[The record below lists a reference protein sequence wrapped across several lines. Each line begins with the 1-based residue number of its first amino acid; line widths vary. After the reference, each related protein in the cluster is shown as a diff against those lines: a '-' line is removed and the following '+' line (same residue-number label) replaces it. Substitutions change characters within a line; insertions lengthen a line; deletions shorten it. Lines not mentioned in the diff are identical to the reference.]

1 MSENG
6 HCGTLAQFM
15 WWAARSGTSTEDYRI
30 KITLLADPKPSVAK
44 WRDLAIS
51 EALTRVRQPDTSQ
64 ANQTGISEALVGTL
78 GALKETMESIQLK
91 EPADQNKTFKY
102 LPVHSKKML
111 YRLSHVPGDP
121 EPTSLTETG
130 KVFMAQTTITNA
142 TSLLNSALN
151 QVYGISAVV
160 QPGSVQALRV
170 GNLLWDDATK
180 PGNHSIFQYYPGTPG
195 DSPDSTT
202 ALAWHLTST
211 EGRGIEG
218 SEIQKALKLA
228 PRVAQSV
235 FGASR
240 QILNFGCVH
249 GYLFGETC
257 PIYEGLNSFAAWM
270 LSPQAMS
277 ILEMLATKHDR
288 FYERLLASIDVRVQA
303 YIFECSKVQSHV
315 DDIDA
320 SLLNFMPLRKHLQ
333 IQIVSDLVGPV
344 FHVSRGGKNP
354 REDENNYDDE
364 NNPSTKSRTIQNE
377 NPHPTIALTT
387 SQDWNKVRKFCALL
401 PFMDGVRI
409 CGRYH
414 CRQSCNSKC
423 PLYHGRLNHEL
434 LAKVVAWITA
444 SKAKTR
450 RGGGRPAA

>member
-1 MSENG
+1 
-6 HCGTLAQFM
+6 
-15 WWAARSGTSTEDYRI
+15 
-30 KITLLADPKPSVAK
+30 
-44 WRDLAIS
+44 
-51 EALTRVRQPDTSQ
+51 
-64 ANQTGISEALVGTL
+64 
-78 GALKETMESIQLK
+78 
-91 EPADQNKTFKY
+91 
-102 LPVHSKKML
+102 
-111 YRLSHVPGDP
+111 
-121 EPTSLTETG
+121 
-130 KVFMAQTTITNA
+130 MAQTTITNA

-151 QVYGISAVV
+151 QVYGIRAVV
-160 QPGSVQALRV
+160 QPGSVQALRA
-170 GNLLWDDATK
+170 GKLLWDDATK

-228 PRVAQSV
+228 PRVTQSV
-235 FGASR
+235 LGASR

-249 GYLFGETC
+249 GYLFGVTC

-303 YIFECSKVQSHV
+303 NIFECFKVHSHV

-333 IQIVSDLVGPV
+333 IQTVSGLSGAV
-344 FHVSRGGKNP
+344 FQVSRGGKKT

-364 NNPSTKSRTIQNE
+364 NNPSTKARTI
-377 NPHPTIALTT
+377 
-387 SQDWNKVRKFCALL
+387 
-401 PFMDGVRI
+401 
-409 CGRYH
+409 
-414 CRQSCNSKC
+414 
-423 PLYHGRLNHEL
+423 
-434 LAKVVAWITA
+434 
-444 SKAKTR
+444 
-450 RGGGRPAA
+450 